1 MAFNF
6 QQMNRRCAIIL
17 VIILQ
22 SIITF
27 GQGIVISEVYG
38 GGGSESPAFKND
50 YIELYNPGTESV
62 TMSNWSVQYASYNG
76 STWQVGS
83 FSGVIA
89 PKSFF
94 LVQCGGGP
102 AGATL
107 PVVPDATNTIS
118 MSATRG
124 KVAICNNTIALSGAN
139 PTGSSIID
147 KVGYG
152 SATGFETAPTPALT
166 PTTSA
171 ERKAFSTSTSSSMAA
186 GGNDHESGN
195 GYDTDDNSTDFVI
208 LSSPEPQNSSS
219 NPEPAG
225 GVSGPTLSYSPPAIN
240 FGSVILG
247 NELTS
252 YYILTGQNLEGDVN
266 LSYSGD
272 VDFSISKSVNGPFS
286 SSLVF
291 STAELASP
299 DTVFVHFNP
308 GSAGTRSGSI
318 IHTSMNF
325 AGADG
330 VNLSGN
336 GLVPGALSFN
346 FDNCSSN
353 LTDFTAFSVTGAQVW
368 ACTNFGHNT
377 SDPSMDSPYGV
388 QMNGF
393 SGSNNVNEDWLISP
407 QIPISADMNKY
418 PLMSFWNRTRF
429 NGTPLTLKVSSNY
442 SGVGS
447 PANATWMDLPASFAA
462 ENSDIWTHTENVD
475 LSAFR
480 GQNIFVA
487 FVYTSTASDG
497 ARWTL
502 DDISFFSSDTPPP
515 PQLSAT
521 PLALNFG
528 YKAPGSTNI
537 SSISLSGQHLTTD
550 VSLSANGPFAISS
563 DSINFSQNLS
573 IPASLINQTQV
584 FVRFI
589 PQSTNQNY
597 SGFVSASSSGLD
609 PIFVILSGNTFDPA
623 NTLDVVAWNI
633 EWFSGPNGP
642 GNDLLQEMNALE
654 VLTNLNADIYAC
666 PEIVDTL
673 AFKYLADELGSPGEY
688 GYYISKYASAVPN
701 EFSPTYGDA
710 QKLGFIYRKS
720 VISPTNVSALFY
732 TSDVNASAYNYWASG
747 RFPLMMETMTTINGI
762 TYPVSYILI
771 HAKAQN
777 SANAYERRKNASL
790 LLKGYLDSLKAN
802 ERFIILGDYNDDLDQ
817 TIAAPGESSP
827 FYPASSYSDLMND
840 SLNYKAVTL
849 PLSLSNQ
856 KSTVGYNDVIDHAI
870 VSNELGLDYIAN
882 SAKIVTEVN
891 DWIPNFGSTTSDHY
905 PVMTS
910 YVFSQSPLPVHF
922 LKIAASALGNQAI
935 IKWSANNASDCQKF
949 IIQKSFDGL
958 NWQKL
963 GEAECLNERNKTDY
977 EFPDI
982 SFQKNYS
989 YYRVVAVDVDGAEN
1003 VSKVAYLHGGAFDK
1017 EMSIYPNP
1025 ALNQIQLIN
1034 APTFYT
1040 YSLFNSFGSLLLE
1053 NKNTGNYIDLSSMPS
1068 GLYILQ
1074 VNYPGGTKSL
1084 KLIKN

>member
-1 MAFNF
+1 
-6 QQMNRRCAIIL
+6 MNKRCAIIL

-22 SIITF
+22 SIITI
-27 GQGIVISEVYG
+27 GQGIVISEIFAG
-38 GGGSESPAFKND
+38 GASTGATYKND
-50 YIELYNPGTESV
+50 YVELYNPTNDPI
-62 TMSNWSVQYASYNG
+62 TMTNWSVQYAS
-76 STWQVGS
+76 STGTSWIVGTLNAT
-83 FSGVIA
+83 IPA
-89 PKSFF
+89 KSFY
-94 LVQCGGGP
+94 LVKCNGGTSG
-102 AGATL
+102 L
-107 PVVPDATNTIS
+107 DLSNFDATANLSLQANNGKIALCNT
-118 MSATRG
+118 T
-124 KVAICNNTIALSGAN
+124 TALSGAN
-139 PTGSSIID
+139 PTGSNIVD

-152 SATGFETAPTPALT
+152 SANGFETMATPALT
-166 PTTSA
+166 TTTA
-171 ERKAFSTSTSSSMAA
+171 IERKANSLSTASSMAS
-186 GGNDHESGN
+186 GGGDNLAGN
-195 GYDTDDNSTDFVI
+195 GYDSNNNSTDFVI
-208 LSSPEPQNSSS
+208 VSPDPQYSGSPAEPV
-219 NPEPAG
+219 G
-225 GVSGPTLSYSPPAIN
+225 GVSGPTLSYSPSSIN

-247 NELTS
+247 NQITS

-272 VDFSISKSVNGPFS
+272 ATFTISKSLVGPFS

-291 STAELASP
+291 SAAELASP

-308 GSAGTRSGSI
+308 GSAGASSGNI
-318 IHTSMNF
+318 VHTTMNF
-325 AGADG
+325 SGTNI
-330 VNLSGN
+330 VSLSGN

-346 FDNCSSN
+346 FDNCTSS

-368 ACTNFGHNT
+368 ACTNFGHNA
-377 SDPSMDSPYGV
+377 SDPSMDSPNGV

-407 QIPISADMNKY
+407 QVPISGDMNKY
-418 PLMSFWNRTRF
+418 PLLSFWNRTRF
-429 NGTPLTLKVSSNY
+429 NGAPLTLKVSSNY
-442 SGVGS
+442 SGAGS
-447 PANATWMDLPASFAA
+447 PANATWVDLPASFAA

-515 PQLSAT
+515 PQLNAT

-537 SSISLSGQHLTTD
+537 SSISLSGQHLTSD
-550 VSLSANGPFAISS
+550 VSLSVNGPFSIST
-563 DSINFSQNLS
+563 DSINFGQNLI
-573 IPASLINQTQV
+573 IPASQINQTKV

-589 PQSTNQNY
+589 PQSTNQNF
-597 SGFVSASSSGLD
+597 SGSVSASSSGLD
-609 PIFVILSGNTFDPA
+609 PIIIILSGNTFDPA
-623 NTLDVVAWNI
+623 NTLDIVGWNI
-633 EWFSGPNGP
+633 EWFSGINGP
-642 GNDLLQEMNALE
+642 SNDLLQEMNALE

-673 AFKYLADELGSPGEY
+673 AFKNLADELGSPGEY

-720 VISPTNVSALFY
+720 VISPTNVTALFY
-732 TSDVNASAYNYWASG
+732 TTDVNSSAYNYWASG

-762 TYPVSYILI
+762 TYPVAYILI

-827 FYPASSYSDLMND
+827 FYPASSYSDLVND

-870 VSNELGLDYIAN
+870 VSNELGLEYIAN
-882 SAKIVTEVN
+882 SAKIITEVN
-891 DWIPNFGSTTSDHY
+891 DWIPNYGSTTSDHY

-910 YVFSQSPLPVHF
+910 YSFSQSPLPVRF
-922 LKIAASALGNQAI
+922 IKIAASANGTQAI
-935 IKWSANNASDCQKF
+935 IKWSVNNAIDCQSF
-949 IIQKSFDGL
+949 TVEKSLDGIS
-958 NWQKL
+958 WQKL
-963 GEAECLNERNKTDY
+963 GETNCLNERNKAHY
-977 EFPDI
+977 EFPDVT
-982 SFQKNYS
+982 FNKKTS
-989 YYRVVAVDVDGAEN
+989 YYRVVATDVDGAEN
-1003 VSKVAYLHGGAFDK
+1003 VSKIAYLHGDGF
-1017 EMSIYPNP
+1017 EQEISLYPNP
-1025 ALNQIQLIN
+1025 ALNQTQLVN
-1034 APTFYT
+1034 APSFYT
-1040 YSLFNSFGSLLLE
+1040 YSIYNSFGSLLLE
-1053 NKNTGNYIDLSSMPS
+1053 NKNTGDNIDLSSMPS
-1068 GLYILQ
+1068 GMYILQ
-1074 VNYPGGTKSL
+1074 VSYLGGTKSL
-1084 KLIKN
+1084 KLVKN